1 MNHTSS
7 VSKNILHGFRFEQ
20 TRQPRPADKDGPYPH
35 IPVQQS
41 LSAAVGFVYIQPGET
56 IASVKLDKACGGKG
70 FNQAAALAKAGA
82 KVYLAGLVGSDG
94 GELLE
99 TAQEFGVDC
108 RFVQER
114 DNRTGHAIIQV
125 DKNGQNSI
133 VLYGGTNRMW
143 TTEYID
149 SVLDSFEKG
158 DVLILQNEI
167 NGIEDIL
174 EKAYA
179 RGISIV
185 LNPSPFEDCIL
196 SWQLEK
202 VSLFFINEV
211 EGEQMTQKSEPKDIL
226 EQMLFQYPNAA
237 VVLNLGEKGAWYADR
252 EERYFCPAQKVK
264 AVDTTAAGDTFTG
277 YFLMAQEKGFSAE
290 QCLSIAAQAS
300 AIAVSRKGASV
311 SVPTGM
317 VCVSIPAFL
326 LIAAD
331 MISTD
336 TTAMPTM
343 ISTSRT
349 RTTWKKELFP
359 FLLTELP
366 LTAVSFLSPKTNSTM
381 TLRL

>member
-1 MNHTSS
+1 MKSQRMKGQETEL
-7 VSKNILHGFRFEQ
+7 SKAQCQESASLGTRFLVMGSLNY
-20 TRQPRPADKDGPYPH
+20 DYIYSLDH
-35 IPVQQS
+35 IV
-41 LSAAVGFVYIQPGET
+41 APGET
-56 IASVKLDKACGGKG
+56 IASAKLDKACGGKG

-108 RFVQER
+108 RLVQER

-226 EQMLFQYPNAA
+226 DQMLFQYPDAA
-237 VVLNLGEKGAWYADR
+237 VVLTLGEKGAWYADR
-252 EERYFCPAQKVK
+252 EERYFCPAQKVQ

-311 SVPTGM
+311 SVP
-317 VCVSIPAFL
+317 VWA
-326 LIAAD
+326 
-331 MISTD
+331 
-336 TTAMPTM
+336 
-343 ISTSRT
+343 
-349 RTTWKKELFP
+349 ELQMD
-359 FLLTELP
+359 L
-366 LTAVSFLSPKTNSTM
+366 
-381 TLRL
+381 

>member
-1 MNHTSS
+1 MKSQRMKGQETKR
-7 VSKNILHGFRFEQ
+7 SKARCQESASLGTRFLVMGSLNY
-20 TRQPRPADKDGPYPH
+20 DYIYSLDH
-35 IPVQQS
+35 IVE
-41 LSAAVGFVYIQPGET
+41 PGET

-82 KVYLAGLVGSDG
+82 RVYLAGLVGADG
-94 GELLE
+94 GQMLE

-211 EGEQMTQKSEPKDIL
+211 EGSQMTQKSEPKDIL
-226 EQMLFQYPNAA
+226 DQMLFQYPDAA
-237 VVLNLGEKGAWYADR
+237 VVLTLGEKGAWYADR
-252 EERYFCPAQKVK
+252 EERYFCPAQKVQ

-277 YFLMAQEKGFSAE
+277 YFLACILRNMQIKDCLQYASRAAAIAVTRKGA
-290 QCLSIAAQAS
+290 AS
-300 AIAVSRKGASV
+300 AIPWKEEVDEYEEK
-311 SVPTGM
+311 
-317 VCVSIPAFL
+317 
-326 LIAAD
+326 IA
-331 MISTD
+331 
-336 TTAMPTM
+336 
-343 ISTSRT
+343 
-349 RTTWKKELFP
+349 L
-359 FLLTELP
+359 
-366 LTAVSFLSPKTNSTM
+366 
-381 TLRL
+381 